1 MGNFGKEA
9 LTPDTQLTF
18 TCFLKKRFFD
28 GQLLHQGPEGVLYQY
43 LVLGLRSTALIKK
56 PKNELQKQ
64 GGASHGSE
72 AKDKSADVRCN
83 ENEVN
88 GWSKKKNEVNGTLI

>member
-28 GQLLHQGPEGVLYQY
+28 GQLLHQGPEGVLDEKN
-43 LVLGLRSTALIKK
+43 LLSSVPKK
-56 PKNELQKQ
+56 RERN
-64 GGASHGSE
+64 
-72 AKDKSADVRCN
+72 R
-83 ENEVN
+83 
-88 GWSKKKNEVNGTLI
+88 KKKEKIN